1 MAADQIELDVKTR
14 LQKLNRLV
22 EVSLVINSTLQLEPL
37 LRQIMDA
44 AAEIADAQA
53 ASILLVDPNTKELHF
68 MAFTSDSDSTHS
80 QRLKRVPV
88 PLNNSVAGAVVL
100 EGRAIAINDVS
111 EHPLHYRK
119 ADDSS
124 GFRTQ
129 SLLGIPMKVREIV
142 IGVLEAV
149 NKLDGKRWT
158 KNDINFLEILASQ
171 AAVAIENSSLVSKL
185 TEAYQEL
192 SQLDKLKNDFIA
204 IASHELRTP
213 LGVILGYATFLKEES
228 EGDASDHADAV
239 LNSALRMRQ
248 IIEDMTNLRFLKIGE
263 AELEFGP
270 LPLSEI
276 MMNALKDV
284 QSLTEVHGHKLHYMV
299 PPDDVRVNVDKT
311 KIGMA
316 LTNVLNNAMKY
327 SSPGGFIEL
336 TYEMHNPDVWIVVRD
351 QGIGIPKDKLEHI
364 FEEFFQVEDHMTRR
378 HGGMGLGLS
387 IARAVVKANRG
398 RIWAVSPGEDKGS
411 TFYISL
417 PLA

>member
-1 MAADQIELDVKTR
+1 
-14 LQKLNRLV
+14 
-22 EVSLVINSTLQLEPL
+22 
-37 LRQIMDA
+37 DA

-336 TYEMHNPDVWIVVRD
+336 TYEMHHPDVWIVVRD